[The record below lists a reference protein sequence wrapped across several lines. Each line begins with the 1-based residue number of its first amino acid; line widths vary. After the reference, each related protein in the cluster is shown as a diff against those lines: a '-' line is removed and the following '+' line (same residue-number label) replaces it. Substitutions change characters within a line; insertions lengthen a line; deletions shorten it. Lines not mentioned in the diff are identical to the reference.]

1 MKKLLMMAIACA
13 VALSTPVLADDDK
26 DKPKKKRGNIFAELG
41 LSKDKLKHINK
52 VLKPV
57 REKTAA
63 LRKKKD
69 LPRKERATQFKALA
83 KERDE
88 ILKKCL
94 SEAEFKKYQ
103 DVLAKRRAAGKKG
116 KGKKKD
122 SDK

>member
-1 MKKLLMMAIACA
+1 MKKLLMITIAGA
-13 VALSTPVLADDDK
+13 VALATPALADDDK

-57 REKTAA
+57 REKSAE
-63 LRKKKD
+63 LRKQKD
-69 LPRKERATQFKALA
+69 LPRKERAA
-83 KERDE
+83 KYKEINTERDA

-103 DVLAKRRAAGKKG
+103 DLLAKRRADR
-116 KGKKKD
+116 KKK
-122 SDK
+122 SKDKDE